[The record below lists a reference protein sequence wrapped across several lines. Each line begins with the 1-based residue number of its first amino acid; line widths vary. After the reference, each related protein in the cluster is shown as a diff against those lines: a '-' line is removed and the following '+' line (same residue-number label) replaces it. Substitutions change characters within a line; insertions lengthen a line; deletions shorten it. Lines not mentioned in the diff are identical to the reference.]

1 MALDKAKLEEWQR
14 LCVEAA
20 ELGRRKKTLDDRV
33 HQLEAEFEDEL
44 RLSAK
49 PSIIRHGFTLAWTAG
64 RASVSWATE
73 FLRECGAEKA
83 QALKDAAA
91 KSAGRKLTVSAPL
104 PVEST
109 EE

>member
-1 MALDKAKLEEWQR
+1 MALDKSKLEEWQK
-14 LCVEAA
+14 LNSESA
-20 ELGRRKKTLDDRV
+20 ELGRRKKKLDDRID
-33 HQLEAEFEDEL
+33 QLEAAFEDEL
-44 RLSAK
+44 RSSAK

-73 FLRECGAEKA
+73 YLRECGAEKV

-91 KSAGRKLTVSAPL
+91 KSAGKKLSISAPIA
-104 PVEST
+104 VET